1 MQQRWLSTGLIKHH
15 TSNVGSIPAPGTINT
30 ITKQVNIMSQN
41 KSRLTVITNSDNHS
55 TDSDIEES
63 GVDESNSVLRKNIDK
78 FDKVLI
84 IGFSSGQDGNK
95 IDIHHTQNMNVLEV
109 NWLKTVLE
117 KYIDSLLRE
126 DESDQT

>member
-1 MQQRWLSTGLIKHH
+1 
-15 TSNVGSIPAPGTINT
+15 
-30 ITKQVNIMSQN
+30 MSQN

-78 FDKVLI
+78 FDKVLV
-84 IGFSSGQDGNK
+84 IGFSTGQDGNK

-117 KYIDSLLRE
+117 KYVDSLLRK